1 MHFILRRSIWPPSGL
16 FSPDFPPWR
25 VSRLLPTLF
34 DIGFDIG
41 FDIDTYHDG
50 QSGRIRTQTIR
61 SRDSVSALP
70 SRPLSWNESVD
81 RLMRLLHLTY

>member
-16 FSPDFPPWR
+16 FSSDFPPWR
-25 VSRLLPTLF
+25 VSHLLPTL
-34 DIGFDIG
+34 FDIG

-50 QSGRIRTQTIR
+50 QSGRIRAQTIR